1 MLSATQIRKGMVL
14 NWENKLWYVMNANHH
29 TPGNKRAIIQV
40 KMRNLQ
46 DGSSREQR
54 FSSGDKIEQAYIES
68 NVMEYL
74 YKDGDDH
81 VFINQDTFD
90 QINIHK
96 EVIGEDLKWM
106 KENVTCKVS
115 IYEGRVLGVELP
127 AAVTLQ
133 VVDTEPPLKGATIT
147 NVSRAEQIPSRQRQG
162 VLILHGLSTSTI
174 KIIAVIANKA
184 HSSRQVPSFIE
195 KGEHIEV
202 DTRDGKYLGRGKAE
216 E

>member
-1 MLSATQIRKGMVL
+1 
-14 NWENKLWYVMNANHH
+14 
-29 TPGNKRAIIQV
+29 
-40 KMRNLQ
+40 
-46 DGSSREQR
+46 
-54 FSSGDKIEQAYIES
+54 
-68 NVMEYL
+68 
-74 YKDGDDH
+74 
-81 VFINQDTFD
+81 
-90 QINIHK
+90 
-96 EVIGEDLKWM
+96 M

-147 NVSRAEQIPSRQRQG
+147 NVSKPATTETGG
-162 VLILHGLSTSTI
+162 V
-174 KIIAVIANKA
+174 V
-184 HSSRQVPSFIE
+184 QVPSFIE

>member
-14 NWENKLWYVMNANHH
+14 NWDNKLWYVMNANHH
-29 TPGNKRAIIQV
+29 TPGNKRAIIQI
-40 KMRNLQ
+40 KMRNLK

-96 EVIGEDLKWM
+96 DVIGDDLKWM

-115 IYEGRVLGVELP
+115 LYEGRVLGVELP

-147 NVSRAEQIPSRQRQG
+147 NVSKPAITDTGG
-162 VLILHGLSTSTI
+162 V
-174 KIIAVIANKA
+174 V
-184 HSSRQVPSFIE
+184 QVPSFIE